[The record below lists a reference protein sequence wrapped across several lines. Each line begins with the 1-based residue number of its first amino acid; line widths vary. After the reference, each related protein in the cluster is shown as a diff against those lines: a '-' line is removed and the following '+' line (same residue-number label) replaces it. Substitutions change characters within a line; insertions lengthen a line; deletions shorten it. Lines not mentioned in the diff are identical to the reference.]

1 VRSHASFT
9 RLICKL
15 FTTFCFLVAAQLVAV
30 PVERDPFYFAGEI
43 AKTAPVS
50 QPTGLQPTGSQPVE
64 SRLAP
69 VKAPESKPKI
79 SLLGVTNVG
88 GKKSALLSFDGRAD
102 VVHQQSLFHGYRIKS
117 IEQNHAILEHAG
129 KTIRLSLSSQ
139 EFEQLVEQIKKSSD
153 KQLERLAS
161 ELANDPE
168 KLDRFLGSLPTGLPG
183 AGSPQASL
191 LQAGFEK
198 ETALS
203 PDTRRLLHEQYADPV
218 LTNKKILL
226 SLKRANTRDVISFLA
241 KSAGLN
247 FVVDPDVKGVLHAI
261 NFVDVSLATALQS
274 LLQSNRPP
282 LALIKE
288 QNIYRIVPLA
298 RASECL
304 TVQDGEDFEAASI
317 PLMRMSLG
325 AAQKKQIEQ
334 FWAGVTGPKALD
346 ARIYLVLD
354 EEHRIV
360 FCRGRKHHVAALKK
374 FLREI
379 DREVSQVKIEAR
391 FVCAEKGFEDTFGLQ
406 WSGVYNRRASIG
418 RGVGFVGV
426 GKPLSAISNNPVAP
440 SQASLVDWALNFLPT
455 AEKAARNIHIPFIF
469 GGSDLNTK
477 RLNLVLNAAENKNEI
492 KTILNP
498 TVLTNDREPAEI
510 LVGENVPI
518 ETVIEESV
526 EGRLRNTR
534 TATYK
539 DIGIQFKVTP
549 VVSSDKKS
557 VTLDIF
563 IENSQQSDALT
574 TDKTTYPIIRTTRSK
589 TRVRL
594 RNGQT
599 TMISGLIKNVKELYK
614 SSYPLLGDIPLL
626 GLFFKGSRK
635 TAQDVQL
642 LIFITPTIV

>member
-1 VRSHASFT
+1 
-9 RLICKL
+9 I
-15 FTTFCFLVAAQLVAV
+15 
-30 PVERDPFYFAGEI
+30 
-43 AKTAPVS
+43 
-50 QPTGLQPTGSQPVE
+50 
-64 SRLAP
+64 
-69 VKAPESKPKI
+69 
-79 SLLGVTNVG
+79 
-88 GKKSALLSFDGRAD
+88 
-102 VVHQQSLFHGYRIKS
+102 
-117 IEQNHAILEHAG
+117 
-129 KTIRLSLSSQ
+129 
-139 EFEQLVEQIKKSSD
+139 
-153 KQLERLAS
+153 
-161 ELANDPE
+161 
-168 KLDRFLGSLPTGLPG
+168 
-183 AGSPQASL
+183 
-191 LQAGFEK
+191 
-198 ETALS
+198 S

-218 LTNKKILL
+218 LSNKKISL

-241 KSAGLN
+241 KSSGLN

-274 LLQSNRPP
+274 LLQSNQPS
-282 LALIKE
+282 LALVKE
-288 QNIYRIVPLA
+288 QNIFRIVPLV

-304 TVQDGEDFEAASI
+304 AVQDGEDFEATSI

-325 AAQKKQIEQ
+325 AAQKKQIESL
-334 FWAGVTGPKALD
+334 WRGVIGSQSPGAQ
-346 ARIYLVLD
+346 IYLVLD

-360 FCRGRKHHVAALKK
+360 FCRGRKHHVVALKK

-379 DREVSQVKIEAR
+379 DREVAQVKIEAR

-418 RGVGFVGV
+418 RGVGFVGA
-426 GKPLSAISNNPVAP
+426 GNPLSAISNQPQSQ

-455 AEKAARNIHIPFIF
+455 PEKVARNIHIPFIF

-539 DIGIQFKVTP
+539 DIGIQFKVNPT
-549 VVSSDKKS
+549 VSSDKKS

-614 SSYPLLGDIPLL
+614 SSYPLFGDIPLL

>member
-1 VRSHASFT
+1 MLSA
-9 RLICKL
+9 
-15 FTTFCFLVAAQLVAV
+15 FLVAAQLVAV

-43 AKTAPVS
+43 TKTSSVASQEPRPIVS
-50 QPTGLQPTGSQPVE
+50 RQVPPKT
-64 SRLAP
+64 
-69 VKAPESKPKI
+69 PEKKPKI
-79 SLLGVTNVG
+79 SLLGVTNIA
-88 GKKSALLSFDGRAD
+88 GKKSALLSFDGRVD
-102 VVHQQSLFHGYRIKS
+102 VVHQQNLFHGYRIKS
-117 IEQNHAILEHAG
+117 IEQSHVILEHAG
-129 KTIRLSLSSQ
+129 KTTHLSLSSQ

-153 KQLERLAS
+153 KQLEKLAS

-168 KLDRFLGSLPTGLPG
+168 KLDRFLGALPTGLPG
-183 AGSPQASL
+183 TGPPATGIISSGL
-191 LQAGFEK
+191 EK
-198 ETALS
+198 NS
-203 PDTRRLLHEQYADPV
+203 KISFDTRRLLQDQYNDPI
-218 LTNKKILL
+218 LSSKKISL
-226 SLKRANTRDVISFLA
+226 SLKRANTRDVLSFLA

-247 FVVDPDVKGVLHAI
+247 FIIDPDVKGVLRAI
-261 NFVDVSLATALQS
+261 NFTDVALATALQS
-274 LLQSNRPP
+274 LMQSNQPA
-282 LALIKE
+282 LALVKE
-288 QNIYRIVPLA
+288 KNIYRIVPLI

-304 TVQDGEDFEAASI
+304 VVQDGEDFEAASI
-317 PLMRMSLG
+317 ALMRTSLG
-325 AAQKKQIEQ
+325 AEQKKQIEQ
-334 FWAGVTGPKALD
+334 LWRGVVGPPSPD
-346 ARIYLVLD
+346 ARFYLVLD

-360 FCRGRKHHVAALKK
+360 FCRGRKHHVSALKS
-374 FLREI
+374 FLKEI
-379 DREVSQVKIEAR
+379 DKDVAQVKIEAR

-418 RGVGFVGV
+418 RGFGFVGV
-426 GKPLSAISNNPVAP
+426 GKPLSAFGNFPEAP
-440 SQASLVDWALNFLPT
+440 TKASLVDWALNFLPT
-455 AEKAARNIHIPFIF
+455 PEKVARNIHIPFIF

-498 TVLTNDREPAEI
+498 TVLTNDREAAEI

-626 GLFFKGSRK
+626 GLFFRGSRK